1 LGGHGNKGVE
11 VVAGLLMRVR
21 FLEGV
26 QARGLGSRELWC
38 DDGGVA
44 LDLLVHLVRLGHLV
58 ASRLHYSN

>member
-1 LGGHGNKGVE
+1 
-11 VVAGLLMRVR
+11 MRVR

-58 ASRLHYSN
+58 ASRLHYSD